1 VSQQLPYVLI
11 RKDRPPT
18 RYASLEAAQI
28 PHDAQRFNMTG
39 GAPVDAVIRG
49 PEGMGWRC
57 GRMRWDQW
65 IRDDMAGRPTPVES
79 EPEEEGQTDA

>member
-1 VSQQLPYVLI
+1 MSLPYVLI

-18 RYASLEAAQI
+18 RYASLEGAKG
-28 PHDAQRFNMTG
+28 PHDVRRFNMTG

-57 GRMRWDQW
+57 GRMRWDVW
-65 IRDDMAGRPTPVES
+65 IRDDMAGRPQPTTEIETEES
-79 EPEEEGQTDA
+79 T

>member
-1 VSQQLPYVLI
+1 MTQPLPYVLI

-18 RYASLEAAQI
+18 RYASLEEAKVV
-28 PHDAQRFNMTG
+28 HDAQRCNLSG

-57 GRMRWDQW
+57 GRMRWDVW
-65 IRDDMAGRPTPVES
+65 IRDDMAGRPQPATEVET
-79 EPEEEGQTDA
+79 EEST